1 MMALRSAK
9 LPVPR
14 VSLRAVILP
23 LISLGVAWFYF
34 SGQIERKLRWEQAHA
49 LTSFQNECH
58 DRSTIAQH
66 QINTAFRSLYE
77 HLRTVARL
85 PGVREECSPAGPTDS
100 ATEHWPSQETNATIR
115 EIWNNFT
122 ANFDVSEFHIVP
134 RDGNAHD
141 PFAGAPES
149 SPRYRNPTME
159 ATASVRHSHHPADLQ
174 DRDEESEQIVTQ
186 AHVDWFSTHFETDAK
201 IEGLNYPALCS
212 REIVTCD
219 HRRCNPDLPDEKD
232 RAGIVYSVPFFDRQ
246 GQLRGCVSA
255 VVLTHVLRGLLPST
269 DFVLVNMGTNYSAT
283 PLGRGT
289 WTQSENAWRNA
300 QPDPEL
306 VYSACLPLNFPDDQ
320 GQWRLWSGV
329 SNDRYWNRT
338 DMRAA
343 RQTATAAHISLAIAL
358 FALGMVWFFL
368 HQGRIADRARG
379 DSLELLVQERTAE
392 LLGMSR
398 RAGMA
403 EVASGLLHNI
413 GNVMTSANVSVRM
426 LGERMQASRVAGLSK
441 AAALVREQGPN
452 LGKFLTEDSR
462 GKQLPLYLE
471 TLATQLL
478 EERKQFADELEK
490 LGHGVEHMIEILD
503 SQRQIANSPAMI
515 ESISLSKLA
524 HSAVTLVENSLK
536 RHGVV
541 LIEHFAEDVEVF
553 VDHSRAL
560 QILVNLLTNAKD
572 ACLSPEAKALQI
584 EVRTRADSEGARIE
598 VSDSG
603 AGIAVENLTRMFS
616 GRFSTKQ
623 KGRGIGL
630 HFSSIAAADMGGSL
644 KAYSGG
650 PGCGA
655 TFVLTLSKDRG
666 LAENAEKRREWSAA

>member
-1 MMALRSAK
+1 MASRNSK

-14 VSLRAVILP
+14 VALRAVILP
-23 LISLGVAWFYF
+23 LISLGVAWYYF
-34 SGQIERKLRWEQAHA
+34 SGQIERKLRWEHAHA
-49 LTSFQNECH
+49 LSGFRDECH
-58 DRSTIAQH
+58 DRTTNAQV
-66 QINTAFRSLYE
+66 QINNAFRSLYE

-85 PGVREECSPAGPTDS
+85 PGVREKRLLAGLSND
-100 ATEHWPSQETNATIR
+100 WPNPETNATIR
-115 EIWNNFT
+115 EIYSNFT
-122 ANFDVSEFHIVP
+122 ANIDVSEFHIVP
-134 RDGNAHD
+134 RGGTTPDTNGSHD
-141 PFAGAPES
+141 YPS
-149 SPRYRNPTME
+149 RYRNPTME
-159 ATASVRHSHHPADLQ
+159 ATAADRHTHHLPDLQ
-174 DRDEESEQIVTQ
+174 DKEEEAEQIEMRK
-186 AHVDWFSTHFETDAK
+186 HLNWFSAHFETDSK
-201 IEGLNYPALCS
+201 IEGLKYPALCS

-219 HRRCNPDLPDEKD
+219 HRRCNPDLPDEND
-232 RAGIVYSVPFFDRQ
+232 RAGIVYSVPIFDNQ

-255 VVLTHVLRGLLPST
+255 VLLTHVLRGLLPST
-269 DFVLVNMGTNYSAT
+269 DFVLVNMGANYSAT
-283 PLGRGT
+283 PLSRGT
-289 WTQSENAWRNA
+289 WAQSENAWRTA
-300 QPDPEL
+300 QPDTDL
-306 VYSACLPLNFPDDQ
+306 LYSECVPLNFPDMQ

-329 SNDRYWNRT
+329 SNDRFWNRA
-338 DMRAA
+338 DVRAA
-343 RQTATAAHISLAIAL
+343 RQSATAAHISLAIAL

-426 LGERMQASRVAGLSK
+426 LAERMQASRVAGLSK

-462 GKQLPLYLE
+462 GKQLPLYLD

-478 EERKQFADELEK
+478 DERKQFADELEK
-490 LGHGVEHMIEILD
+490 LGQGVEHMIEILD

-541 LIEHFAEDVEVF
+541 LIEHFGDDVEVF

-572 ACLSPEAKALQI
+572 ACLTPEAKALQI

-603 AGIAVENLTRMFS
+603 AGIAAENLTRMFS

-630 HFSSIAAADMGGSL
+630 HFSAIAAADMGGSL
-644 KAYSGG
+644 KAHSDG

>member
-1 MMALRSAK
+1 MASRNSK

-23 LISLGVAWFYF
+23 LISLGVAWYYF
-34 SGQIERKLRWEQAHA
+34 SGQIERKLRWEQAQA
-49 LTSFQNECH
+49 LAGFQDECH
-58 DRSTIAQH
+58 DRTTDAQN
-66 QINTAFRSLYE
+66 QINSACRSLYE

-85 PGVREECSPAGPTDS
+85 PGVRDKCSTAAPSG
-100 ATEHWPSQETNATIR
+100 TEADRWPSPETSATIR
-115 EIWNNFT
+115 EIYNNFT
-122 ANFDVSEFHIVP
+122 ATFDVSEFHIVP
-134 RDGNAHD
+134 RVGSLPDSNGGTRIN
-141 PFAGAPES
+141 
-149 SPRYRNPTME
+149 SPRYRNLALE
-159 ATASVRHSHHPADLQ
+159 AISTERHPHHPRDLKNQ
-174 DRDEESEQIVTQ
+174 DEDAEQVEMR
-186 AHVDWFSTHFETDAK
+186 AHLDWFSKHFETDAN
-201 IEGLNYPALCS
+201 IEGLQYPALCS
-212 REIVTCD
+212 REIATCD
-219 HRRCNPDLPDEKD
+219 DRRCDPDLPDEND
-232 RAGIVYSVPFFDRQ
+232 RAGIVYSVPFFDSQ

-269 DFVLVNMGTNYSAT
+269 DFVLVNLGANYSAT

-289 WTQSENAWRNA
+289 WTQSESAWRSA
-300 QPDPEL
+300 QPDAGL
-306 VYSACLPLNFPDDQ
+306 LYSECLPLNFPDNL

-329 SNDRYWNRT
+329 SNDRFWNRT

-426 LGERMQASRVAGLSK
+426 LAERMQASRVTGLSK

-462 GKQLPLYLE
+462 GKQLPLYLD

-478 EERKQFADELEK
+478 EERKQFAEELEK
-490 LGHGVEHMIEILD
+490 LGQGVEHMIEILD

-541 LIEHFAEDVEVF
+541 LIEHFGDDAEVY

-572 ACLSPEAKALQI
+572 ACLAPEARALQI
-584 EVRTRADSEGARIE
+584 EVRTRADAETARIE

-603 AGIAVENLTRMFS
+603 AGIAAENLTRMFS

-630 HFSSIAAADMGGSL
+630 HFSAIAAADMGGSL
-644 KAYSGG
+644 KAYSDG
-650 PGCGA
+650 PGRGA
-655 TFVLTLSKDRG
+655 TFVLSLSRERG